1 MYCRALSPRQMMGLY
16 RALKRVFGS
25 IGLYVDTATSTAW
38 TYLYPPKTDLQMCSI
53 ATTFSYVSMD
63 KSILIFVK

>member
-25 IGLYVDTATSTAW
+25 IGLYADTATSTVW
-38 TYLYPPKTDLQMCSI
+38 TYLYPPKTNLQM
-53 ATTFSYVSMD
+53 YVS
-63 KSILIFVK
+63 LV